1 MSRLVVRLVC
11 CSIVAVVLHVVRL
24 VLSLLCDRYLQAALI
39 TIAAAQST
47 TAATASAATTTSA
60 AQTIAGQCANSTA
73 AGTCATTFSTALQAQ
88 TGAGTVS
95 YYNQYCTNY
104 GNYLTCLGSNST
116 TGAGCPASGTVYS
129 TAAMNC
135 QAVFTSKPL
144 GASCS
149 CAAGASGSATIRRLL
164 CGKNNKRCAGSPFPY
179 CNPDGSARYSN
190 LPPWGSNSNCQVPP
204 GYTGAVP
211 LSPVAIGGI
220 TLGSIAFVLLV
231 VALISYLVYSRKRG
245 RSQSNNRAVLQSG
258 AALDMDVND
267 GVALL

>member
-1 MSRLVVRLVC
+1 MDGNWLKFSLVASANDLATCTFVETALRSVVNMSRLVVRLVC

-149 CAAGASGSATIRRLL
+149 CAAGATGGSANTPA
-164 CGKNNKRCAGSPFPY
+164 KPNV
-179 CNPDGSARYSN
+179 SAMA
-190 LPPWGSNSNCQVPP
+190 
-204 GYTGAVP
+204 T
-211 LSPVAIGGI
+211 LSAIVV
-220 TLGSIAFVLLV
+220 LIAVLL
-231 VALISYLVYSRKRG
+231 L
-245 RSQSNNRAVLQSG
+245 
-258 AALDMDVND
+258 
-267 GVALL
+267 